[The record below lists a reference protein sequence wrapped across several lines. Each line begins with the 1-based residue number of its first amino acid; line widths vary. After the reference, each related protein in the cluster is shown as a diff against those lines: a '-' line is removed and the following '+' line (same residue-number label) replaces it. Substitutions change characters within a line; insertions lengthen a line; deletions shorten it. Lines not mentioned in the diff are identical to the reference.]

1 MKIRYGDGL
10 TKYGP
15 GITINLSGSEVAT
28 AIDAFLVAHGI
39 AVRGPRTISVNED
52 LCRVGEIY
60 VDPSGFIVSD
70 GVKWDGRGPGKHGD
84 V

>member
-15 GITINLSGSEVAT
+15 GIQIDLSGSEVAT
-28 AIDAFLVAHGI
+28 AIDTFLVAHGI
-39 AVRGPRTISVNED
+39 TVRGPRTISVNGD
-52 LCRVGEIY
+52 LCRMGEIY

-70 GVKWDGRGPGKHGD
+70 GVKWDGRGAVRK
-84 V
+84 